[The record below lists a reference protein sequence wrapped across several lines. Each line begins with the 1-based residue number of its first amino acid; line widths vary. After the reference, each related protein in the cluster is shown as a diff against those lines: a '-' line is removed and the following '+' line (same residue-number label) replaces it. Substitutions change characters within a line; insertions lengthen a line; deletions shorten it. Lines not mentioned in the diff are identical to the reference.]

1 VTAGREST
9 RQGQRV
15 IATGFSDSAFQ
26 YLAFEHEVLCSY
38 QLMKVDVQTCQLR
51 LKHEWTIASGTQ
63 VGGGS
68 MTTDTIVVRLTDG
81 TLSGLGEAAP
91 TKRYSQPT
99 EVSLA
104 FLKGVDGSK
113 LSFND
118 IPGSMAYLDT
128 LSTHN
133 PAAKAAINVALL
145 DGAARK
151 AGKAIYD
158 FLGLGFKEGPHVT
171 SYSIGIDTPA
181 MIAKKV
187 LEAEIYS
194 VLKLKVGAPGDRENF
209 AALRSAAPT
218 KTVRIDGNEGWKTKE
233 EALRNLEWFA
243 QDKNV
248 EYVEQPMPDG
258 TPVKDMAWLKER
270 SPMPIYGDESYHTA
284 KDINLCAECFH
295 GVNVKLVK
303 TSGIT
308 GAYEALQAARK
319 AGLKT
324 MIGCM
329 IESSILITA
338 AAHLSELADHLDID
352 GNILIA
358 NDPFIGATA
367 DRGIISFAKTPEKL
381 GLRVCPR

>member
-1 VTAGREST
+1 
-9 RQGQRV
+9 
-15 IATGFSDSAFQ
+15 
-26 YLAFEHEVLCSY
+26 
-38 QLMKVDVQTCQLR
+38 MKVDVQTCQLR
-51 LKHEWTIASGTQ
+51 LKHEWTIASGTK

-68 MTTDTIVVRLTDG
+68 LTTDTIVVRLTEG
-81 TLSGLGEAAP
+81 TQSGLGEAAP
-91 TKRYSQPT
+91 TKRYNQPT
-99 EVSLA
+99 ETSLA
-104 FLKGVDGSK
+104 FLKRVDASK

-118 IPGSMAYLDT
+118 IPGSMKYLDT
-128 LSTHN
+128 LGAEN

-158 FLGLGFKEGPHVT
+158 FLGLGFKEGKHIT
-171 SYSIGIDTPA
+171 SFSIGIDTPA

-187 LEAEIYS
+187 QEADAFP

-209 AALRSAAPT
+209 AALRAAAPT
-218 KTVRIDGNEGWKTKE
+218 KTVRIDGNEGWTTKE
-233 EALRNLEWFA
+233 EALRNIEWFA

-258 TPVKDMAWLKER
+258 TAVKELAWLKAR
-270 SPMPIYGDESYHTA
+270 SPLPLYGDESFHTA
-284 KDINLCAECFH
+284 ADAEMCAECYH
-295 GVNVKLVK
+295 GVNMKLVK
-303 TSGIT
+303 TAGIT
-308 GAYEALQAARK
+308 GGYEALKAARK
-319 AGLKT
+319 LGLKT

-338 AAHLSELADHLDID
+338 AAHLAELADHLDID

-358 NDPFIGATA
+358 NDPYLGATA
-367 DRGIISFAKTPEKL
+367 ERGIISFANTPEKL